1 MGSSESKF
9 AGMSAQNAD
18 IPFINTAIF
27 AFNTMIKS
35 SEYVS
40 NFNLRWLGMNSPHV
54 VILNNNN
61 LQSGN
66 NFTTRSRM
74 NSNVDIIKPYR
85 KSEDLPDKNEL
96 SRATSVAEFR
106 FGDDCSQE
114 EGVLLDRCWMLA
126 NQLTSANPV
135 KAKLNVKTS
144 QIDFNFEIE
153 NGNVSI
159 CIDGNDQTDINNEV
173 ASIEND
179 NVDVNDICIEN
190 RLNAVKEGL
199 DGLND
204 NVTVLDNFLE
214 NVIEQNKHNKTLS
227 FGLDDETC
235 VYYKSCSEPSDE
247 EFASE
252 EEDDEFESERKS
264 RLDLLKDQ
272 LVSTLQRPEYIE
284 SGEGDV
290 VEICAKIEEEISLS
304 RRAHSIVSECS
315 EHVED
320 LTGNN

>member
-9 AGMSAQNAD
+9 AGMPAQNAD

-61 LQSGN
+61 LQTGN
-66 NFTTRSRM
+66 NFTNRSRM
-74 NSNVDIIKPYR
+74 NSNVDIIKA
-85 KSEDLPDKNEL
+85 NEF
-96 SRATSVAEFR
+96 SCATSVAEFR

-114 EGVLLDRCWMLA
+114 EGVLDRCWMLA
-126 NQLTSANPV
+126 NQLTSTNPV

-159 CIDGNDQTDINNEV
+159 CIDGNDQTDENNEV
-173 ASIEND
+173 APIAND
-179 NVDVNDICIEN
+179 NVDVNDIGIEK

-204 NVTVLDNFLE
+204 NVTDLDNFLE
-214 NVIEQNKHNKTLS
+214 NVMEQNKQNKTLS
-227 FGLDDETC
+227 FGLEDETC
-235 VYYKSCSEPSDE
+235 VYYKSCSEISEPIDE

-252 EEDDEFESERKS
+252 EDDDE
-264 RLDLLKDQ
+264 
-272 LVSTLQRPEYIE
+272 IE
-284 SGEGDV
+284 ILS
-290 VEICAKIEEEISLS
+290 ISS
-304 RRAHSIVSECS
+304 KFVIF
-315 EHVED
+315 
-320 LTGNN
+320 